1 MKKLLSLVL
10 ALTLASGLA
19 LPAAA
24 AEESAD
30 AALAR
35 VTQAVKDTLAL
46 DTAGYDQFQGD
57 RYEDGLTGVWSLRW
71 DGAEGSLSV
80 DALDDGTVTG
90 YYLGENYTAP
100 SSGFPTFPQGDADA
114 AA

>member
-1 MKKLLSLVL
+1 MMKKLLSLVL

-46 DTAGYDQFQGD
+46 DTTGYDQFQGD
-57 RYEDGLTGVWSLRW
+57 RYAALAQGLGMVGESYSGVRT
-71 DGAEGSLSV
+71 A
-80 DALDDGTVTG
+80 TR
-90 YYLGENYTAP
+90 GEL
-100 SSGFPTFPQGDADA
+100 A
-114 AA
+114 AMLCRLLER

>member
-1 MKKLLSLVL
+1 MMKKLLSLML
-10 ALTLASGLA
+10 ALAVALGLA

-57 RYEDGLTGVWSLRW
+57 R
-71 DGAEGSLSV
+71 
-80 DALDDGTVTG
+80 
-90 YYLGENYTAP
+90 
-100 SSGFPTFPQGDADA
+100 
-114 AA
+114 